1 MARKPNYNFEKAQR
15 EKAKAAKKA
24 ERLQAKADKAAAK
37 RDGGEE
43 GDAPIANDPPAA
55 EDQQ

>member
-37 RDGGEE
+37 KDGVE
-43 GDAPIANDPPAA
+43 GDEPIANDPPAA